1 MYVWLRYYALVKNQN
16 KSEIFWQI
24 NLLYSVRVFIHI
36 EWGSSQVAQWLRI
49 HLPMQESSLVGYSPW
64 GHRVRHDWAR
74 IYIEYICCA
83 MLSCSVMSDCA
94 TPRTAAHQ
102 APLSL
107 GILQASIL
115 EWVAMPSSRGSSWP
129 RDRTQVSHI
138 AGGFFTIW
146 ATGKSIGGG
155 NIYIH
160 THTHT
165 HT

>member
-24 NLLYSVRVFIHI
+24 NLLYSVHVFIYI

-49 HLPMQESSLVGYSPW
+49 HLPMLESSLVGYSPW
-64 GHRVRHDWAR
+64 GRRVRHDWAR

-146 ATGKSIGGG
+146 ATGKSIGGEIY
-155 NIYIH
+155 IYIH

-165 HT
+165 